1 LCKKELER
9 KAMQLL
15 GILILLGILVLLL
28 VAGLYFANT
37 QKMPNRRSGSA
48 LDDLYRSKGMG
59 NVLDSRERLDEISP
73 SEHRRHSQGRQR
85 KGPQHRNRYK
95 GE

>member
-1 LCKKELER
+1 
-9 KAMQLL
+9 MQLL

-28 VAGLYFANT
+28 LAGMYFANT
-37 QKMPNRRSGSA
+37 QKTPNRRSGSA

-59 NVLDSRERLDEISP
+59 NVLDARDTLDSFSSGAHP
-73 SEHRRHSQGRQR
+73 RQQQRRQA
-85 KGPQHRNRYK
+85 KAQHHKHK